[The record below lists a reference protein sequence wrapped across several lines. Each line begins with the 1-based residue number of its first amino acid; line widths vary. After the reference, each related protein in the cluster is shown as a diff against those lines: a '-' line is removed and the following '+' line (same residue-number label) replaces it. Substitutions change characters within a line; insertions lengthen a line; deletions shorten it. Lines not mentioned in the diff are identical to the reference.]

1 MGNCRVGYIYNQY
14 NISLWVYTFAEWGIY
29 IINIISHLGGFD
41 RVFPMDQLQTFSA
54 YELKLLVCGE
64 QTPNWTRE
72 DILNFTEPKYGY
84 TKDRYA
90 QLHVSINFSIRFV
103 IAAASIYMITV

>member
-1 MGNCRVGYIYNQY
+1 MGYIILYN
-14 NISLWVYTFAEWGIY
+14 YT
-29 IINIISHLGGFD
+29 INIISHLGGFD

-90 QLHVSINFSIRFV
+90 QLHISINFSIRFV
-103 IAAASIYMITV
+103 IAAAST